1 MCLLIVVAMAR
12 ANKIQFPD
20 EWSIWKST
28 HSKGYMSEEVGYSRG
43 GEGGEEGERGDICRC
58 ISQCIRHN
66 YCFSQE
72 EILRNTV
79 WVANRKYI
87 ENHNGFSANK
97 TGFTLAM
104 NQFGDLVSY

>member
-1 MCLLIVVAMAR
+1 MSGVSGSQHIAR
-12 ANKIQFPD
+12 TIYLKR
-20 EWSIWKST
+20 W
-28 HSKGYMSEEVGYSRG
+28 VGG
-43 GEGGEEGERGDICRC
+43 GGGVEREKEGEKGDTYKMHQ
-58 ISQCIRHN
+58 SVLQ
-66 YCFSQE
+66 YSCFSQE